1 MIHLAST
8 SDRQAGTTH
17 AGGGRAGLSGLMR
30 QICVD
35 IGAGH
40 YLLVEPAAE
49 RGPQGLRIL
58 ASNWVYDAIE
68 ELGGEGVFGI
78 IESGHAAGA
87 GETPQP
93 MSPDASFLSPQERL
107 ALREY
112 GHAELFVQRLSLRG
126 RSIFVLFSA
135 SCAGSIAEAR
145 LPRAVMMCRYALDG
159 YLAATTDRPA
169 FAGALSERERECLRW
184 VSEGKT
190 TDEVALILG
199 VSSNTVNSYV
209 AHAIQKF
216 GASNRAMAIA
226 TAIRSGVI

>member
-8 SDRQAGTTH
+8 RDGKTAAAQ
-17 AGGGRAGLSGLMR
+17 GGARAGLSRLMQR
-30 QICVD
+30 LCAD
-35 IGAGH
+35 IGADH

-58 ASNWVYDAIE
+58 ASNWIYDALE
-68 ELGGEGVFGI
+68 DLGAEGIFGI
-78 IESGHAAGA
+78 IESGHATGM
-87 GETPQP
+87 GEALRTV
-93 MSPDASFLSPQERL
+93 SASAPFFSVHQRA
-107 ALREY
+107 ALREH
-112 GHAELFVQRLSLRG
+112 GHDEIAIRRFGIRG
-126 RSIFVLFSA
+126 RSVFALFSA
-135 SCAGSIAEAR
+135 RAGAAIDAAR
-145 LPRAVMMCRYALDG
+145 FARACMMCSYALDG
-159 YLAATTDRPA
+159 HLAASTEEPA
-169 FAGALSERERECLRW
+169 LAGVLSERQRECLKW

-190 TDEVALILG
+190 TDEIALILG

>member
-8 SDRQAGTTH
+8 SDRQAGTTN
-17 AGGGRAGLSGLMR
+17 AGGRAGLSGLMR
-30 QICVD
+30 RICAD

-40 YLLVEPAAE
+40 YLVVEPAAE
-49 RGPQGLRIL
+49 RGPKGLRIL
-58 ASNWVYDAIE
+58 ASNWIYDALE
-68 ELGGEGVFGI
+68 ELGGEGIFGI
-78 IESGHAAGA
+78 IESEHATSA
-87 GETPQP
+87 GEAPRP

-107 ALREY
+107 ALCEY

-126 RSIFVLFSA
+126 RCVFVLFSA
-135 SCAGSIAEAR
+135 SCAGNIAEAL
-145 LPRAVMMCRYALDG
+145 LPRAAMMCRYALDG
-159 YLAATTDRPA
+159 YLAETTDRPA
-169 FAGALSERERECLRW
+169 FAGALSERERECLKW